1 MDSIRINIS
10 KDLEELERR
19 MQRMVDEFF
28 DWTGPVLASRD
39 KNWRPSV
46 DIYETEGEIVI
57 IAELAGIKKK
67 DIQVTLNKDLLTISG
82 KRHEWPSSKRTRFYQ
97 MEIEYGAFQR
107 TFRLPISVEEDTI
120 NATYS
125 DGFLKITL
133 PKKKAI
139 EVTDIKINTD

>member
-46 DIYETEGEIVI
+46 DIYETGGEIVI

-139 EVTDIKINTD
+139 EVADIKINTD

>member
-107 TFRLPISVEEDTI
+107 TFRLPISVEEDTV

>member
-1 MDSIRINIS
+1 MDYIRINIS
-10 KDLEELERR
+10 KDLEELERH

-28 DWTGPVLASRD
+28 DWTGPVLASKD
-39 KNWRPSV
+39 KRWRPSV
-46 DIYETEGEIVI
+46 DIYETEGNIVI

-82 KRHEWPSSKRTRFYQ
+82 KRHEWPRHHGTRFYQ
-97 MEIEYGAFQR
+97 LEIEYGAFQR
-107 TFRLPISVEEDTI
+107 TFKLPVSIEED
-120 NATYS
+120 AVSASYS

-139 EVTDIKINTD
+139 EVTGIKITAD